1 MSSLPD
7 FEGLALFAKVAE
19 EGSFAAA
26 ARAMNLSVATVS
38 RAVTRLEERLGGRL
52 LNRTSRK
59 IALTAFG
66 QRVVAHASRVLAE
79 AEHAEND
86 ARELSAR
93 PRGTINL
100 AVPMSFGLR
109 EVGPIL
115 PEFFRLYPEIRVNLH
130 LSDAQVDLIGEGFD
144 AALRIAVLPDSS
156 LMARHLRPVARYIV
170 ASPGYI
176 ARYGRPHY
184 PSELN
189 AHHCLEYA
197 YRAGSQI
204 WRLRN
209 PKGDEVAVTPSGP
222 LSVTNIDALLPTVLA
237 GVGIA
242 ELPSFVAD
250 DYLADGRLEILL
262 PDWHLQ
268 SGGLYFITPS
278 ARVRPAKV
286 EVLRDFL
293 AARLSKHRE

>member
-19 EGSFAAA
+19 EGSFAGA
-26 ARAMNLSVATVS
+26 ARSMNLSVATVS
-38 RAVTRLEERLGGRL
+38 RAVTRLEDRLGGRL

-59 IALTAFG
+59 IALTEFG
-66 QRVVAHASRVLAE
+66 HRVVARASRVLSE
-79 AEHAEND
+79 AENVEND
-86 ARELSAR
+86 ARELAIR

-100 AVPMSFGLR
+100 AVPMSFALR

-115 PEFFRLYPEIRVNLH
+115 PEFFRLYPDIRINLH
-130 LSDAQVDLIGEGFD
+130 LSDAQVDLVGEGFD

-156 LMARHLRPVARYIV
+156 MVARYLRPVGRYIV
-170 ASPGYI
+170 ASPGYV
-176 ARYGRPHY
+176 ARYGRPNY

-204 WRLRN
+204 WRFRN
-209 PKGDEVAVTPSGP
+209 QEGDEVAVTPSGP
-222 LSVTNIDALLPTVLA
+222 LSVTNIDALMPAVLS
-237 GVGIA
+237 GVGVA

-250 DYLADGRLEILL
+250 EYVADGRLEVLL
-262 PDWHLQ
+262 PDWSMQ
-268 SGGLYFITPS
+268 SGGLYFLTPS
-278 ARVRPAKV
+278 ARARAAKI
-286 EVLRDFL
+286 EALRDFL
-293 AARLSKHRE
+293 ITQLSAQ